1 VIGSGTAGVG
11 TVTRSLWS
19 VVLAA
24 GAGRRLN
31 TLTGGVPK
39 QFWSPGGGPSLL
51 DATLSRLAPLSGPE
65 RTVVVVDRSHLPHV
79 QLLSPGR
86 VGAVLFQPS
95 DRGTAAG
102 VMLALTP
109 VLDADPEAVVV
120 LTPSDHGLRDAGRFQ
135 SGVLGAVELV
145 RRDDRVVL
153 FGVAPTHANDDYGWI
168 VPGPIDD
175 MGGLRP
181 VREFVE
187 KPPASEAA
195 RLLAQGA
202 LWNTMVVVARVATL
216 RALFAEHLS
225 ELTRVFDAA
234 RQLPLQAREG
244 YLAQAYS
251 TMETWDFSRD
261 LLTPARNLL
270 VHTWPRALGWSDLG
284 TPERIAA
291 WCLGRAPARVG
302 HAVDAA

>member
-1 VIGSGTAGVG
+1 MIGSSTAKVS
-11 TVTRSLWS
+11 TVTRGLWS

-24 GAGRRLN
+24 GAGRRLS

-39 QFWSPGGGPSLL
+39 QFWGPGGGPSLL

-79 QLLSPGR
+79 QLLSPDR
-86 VGAVLFQPS
+86 VGTVLFQPS

-120 LTPSDHGLRDAGRFQ
+120 LTPSDHGLRDAGRFH
-135 SGVLGAVELV
+135 SGVLDAVERV

-168 VPGPIDD
+168 VPGPAGE

-187 KPPASEAA
+187 KPPSSEAA
-195 RLLAQGA
+195 RLLAHGA
-202 LWNTMVVVARVATL
+202 LWNTMVVVARASTL

-225 ELTRVFDAA
+225 ELTRVFDGA
-234 RQLPLQAREG
+234 RQLPPQTREG
-244 YLAQAYS
+244 YLAQVYS
-251 TMETWDFSRD
+251 TMESRDFSRD
-261 LLTPARNLL
+261 ILTPARHLL
-270 VHTWPRALGWSDLG
+270 VYAWPRALGWSDLG

-291 WCLGRAPARVG
+291 WCRGWTPVRVD